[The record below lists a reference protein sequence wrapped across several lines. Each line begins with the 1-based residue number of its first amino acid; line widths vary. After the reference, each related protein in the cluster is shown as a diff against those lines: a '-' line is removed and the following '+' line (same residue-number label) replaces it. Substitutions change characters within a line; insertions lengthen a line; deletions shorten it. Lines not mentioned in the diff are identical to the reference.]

1 MPSVEKEVMSSV
13 KLDNIVEPHL
23 SPMCNATKT
32 HLPLCPHPSSIAPP
46 PSISSPP
53 GADPLPG
60 EASLMS
66 SPRGWGRPRKIRPEV
81 ELHLRTVKNR
91 RRRRHSKS
99 GGWDAVPGEGQNSE
113 IQDLSHSALHSWLH
127 PSPCSLI
134 YGSSDI
140 FASEAENSMGGN
152 QSEDFMKEHIDRRQ
166 MLPKESC
173 KEESLYPCSSMFMSS
188 VKETSLP
195 LGTSPH
201 LTPVTL
207 PKVSA
212 SQV

>member
-1 MPSVEKEVMSSV
+1 MPSDEKEVMSSV
-13 KLDNIVEPHL
+13 KVDTVVEPHL

-32 HLPLCPHPSSIAPP
+32 HLPLCSHLSSIAPP
-46 PSISSPP
+46 PSVSSPP

-99 GGWDAVPGEGQNSE
+99 GGWDSAPGEGQNSE
-113 IQDLSHSALHSWLH
+113 IQDLSHSALNCLLH

-134 YGSSDI
+134 CGSRDI
-140 FASEAENSMGGN
+140 LASEAENNMGGN
-152 QSEDFMKEHIDRRQ
+152 QSEDLMKEHIDGRQ

-173 KEESLYPCSSMFMSS
+173 KEESLCPCSSLVMSS

-201 LTPVTL
+201 LRPVTL

-212 SQV
+212 TQV